1 MLDRGPATAMV
12 SRIGFLADTDCKIT
26 LVEKGMGLKREENT
40 TVEMFMYPFK
50 VLTNKIDSFLDHFFC
65 SNPVSNIIYY
75 LEKKSETLETCQLS
89 GFFFTTGEIFEKCN
103 WVLFSQVGV
112 LP

>member
-1 MLDRGPATAMV
+1 
-12 SRIGFLADTDCKIT
+12 
-26 LVEKGMGLKREENT
+26 
-40 TVEMFMYPFK
+40 MFMYPFK

>member
-1 MLDRGPATAMV
+1 
-12 SRIGFLADTDCKIT
+12 
-26 LVEKGMGLKREENT
+26 
-40 TVEMFMYPFK
+40 MYPFK

-89 GFFFTTGEIFEKCN
+89 GFFFTTGEIFEKCD
-103 WVLFSQVGV
+103 WVLFSQGGGV
-112 LP
+112 SLETPKKWKPFRSNFPPTFQ